1 MTSLLRITYFTAA
14 AVSLFAALMV
24 TASMFI
30 AERAPQS
37 LQFWIITIVVSL
49 IFALIGFLLLG
60 IGRQLFAIGLLAQSM
75 TNEDG
80 ALLRG
85 RWRRLAVHMLSG
97 GMLVLLFLLLVTYAI
112 LARIDQGF
120 AVFG

>member
-1 MTSLLRITYFTAA
+1 MLNLLRMTFFSAA

-30 AERAPQS
+30 AERAPHS
-37 LQFWIITIVVSL
+37 SQFWIITIVVSL
-49 IFALIGFLLLG
+49 IFALVGFLLLG
-60 IGRQLFAIGLLAQSM
+60 IGRQLVAIGLLSQSM
-75 TNEDG
+75 ANDDG
-80 ALLRG
+80 ARLSSY
-85 RWRRLAVHMLSG
+85 WRRLAVHMLPG